1 MNYRH
6 LISNISFYT
15 QQKTS
20 YLGLPHKKTIKKNQ
34 HFNRKLCKFRLF
46 FGQVLV
52 NLLELRWAPRKLRNK
67 RLNEGL
73 NHSSL
78 DGITCVNSQFSLI
91 KGICTG
97 TTTTKKAKMG
107 KKANKMRMRWKSNDK
122 IKSNAKVAY
131 YSQPAKEGAKVDK
144 RLCAFFSFSF

>member
-1 MNYRH
+1 MQ
-6 LISNISFYT
+6 ISI
-15 QQKTS
+15 
-20 YLGLPHKKTIKKNQ
+20 
-34 HFNRKLCKFRLF
+34 F
-46 FGQVLV
+46 FSAQVLV

-78 DGITCVNSQFSLI
+78 GMITCVNSQFSLI

-97 TTTTKKAKMG
+97 PTTTTKKPKMG
-107 KKANKMRMRWKSNDK
+107 KKLIKCGWWKSNDK

-144 RLCAFFSFSF
+144 GLGVFFAFLFKGKKCAGTATECSVSCNIFMLMTWWRTLC